1 MILQF
6 KNAYPEKLFEGK
18 PIPGKPRYSN
28 EVVTK
33 FKKTVLKLQYADS
46 IRELRAHKGLNF
58 EALKGD
64 WKGYFSVRVDYSYR
78 LILTV
83 ANDETIKSLK
93 FLPSITLQ
101 TTIGSLNRI

>member
-6 KNAYPEKLFEGK
+6 KNAYLERLFEGK
-18 PIPGKPRYSN
+18 PVSGKPRFSSD
-28 EVVTK
+28 VVTK
-33 FKKTVLKLQYADS
+33 FKKTVLKLKYADS
-46 IRELRAHKGLNF
+46 IRELKAQKGLNF

-83 ANDETIKSLK
+83 DNDETVR
-93 FLPSITLQ
+93 ITEIL
-101 TTIGSLNRI
+101 TIHYLTNHYQ